1 VAIQVITAKHELL
14 LEAFPVVEH
23 ILQSPSSENT
33 NTVTEPFSLLER
45 NVAVENVFTH
55 ECLMDG

>member
-14 LEAFPVVEH
+14 LEAVPVVEH
-23 ILQSPSSENT
+23 IWQSPSSENT
-33 NTVTEPFSLLER
+33 NTVTESFSLPER
-45 NVAVENVFTH
+45 NVAVEIVFTR